1 MMKDLT
7 KTASPARVLL
17 DSNLWRYIVDVGLQG
32 RLLQA
37 ARHGSVV
44 VQIAPAIVYEALR
57 LRDVPLRNRLVAL
70 MTNRSFHRLMP
81 EAYSETMEILDEISQ
96 TSSGLAPT
104 RARPG
109 VLQP

>member
-37 ARHGSVV
+37 ARPMAVWWFKSL
-44 VQIAPAIVYEALR
+44 QRSSTR
-57 LRDVPLRNRLVAL
+57 L
-70 MTNRSFHRLMP
+70 
-81 EAYSETMEILDEISQ
+81 
-96 TSSGLAPT
+96 
-104 RARPG
+104 
-109 VLQP
+109 